1 MAATQTVPQLSPHC
15 NLAQITPANGVVT
28 LFGYNSS
35 ASVDRGH
42 LVLND
47 GIGMQRRQGR
57 FPRVR
62 HGLKRLVVI
71 GSTGM
76 VTFEALRWLAD
87 QGAAFVMLD
96 RDGSVLTVSGPVGP
110 SDARLR
116 RAQSLAHQ
124 SDVAVRISRELISQ
138 KLQGQERLVRQ
149 ILRHSATADMIASAR
164 LQLDDATTVQSIRQI
179 ESLAA
184 QAYWSAW
191 HGLPVNFP
199 TADLN
204 RVPQHWRTFG
214 TRKSPI
220 TGSPRLA
227 VNPANAMLN
236 YMYALLESEAR
247 LAAAALGLDPGI
259 GFLHVDTDAR
269 DSLACDLMEVGRPR
283 VDAFLLD
290 WIIKQPLRR
299 EWFFEQRDGSCRLMA
314 SFAVRLSESS
324 PAWRQTIAPVAE
336 WVSRVLWSTIRN
348 NGRRTPAP
356 THLTQ
361 TNRRDAKGLPHL
373 RLINPPQPP
382 RLCRTCG
389 AKVTAGYERCGSCK
403 VTICTE
409 ELVKAAQEGRLQS
422 HSPEAEAKR
431 SKNRRRHA
439 AAQKAWVPSEKPEW
453 LDEQAYLQSI
463 QPRLGGV
470 AVATIRAA
478 LCVSKGYATNI
489 RTGKRLPHPRHW
501 PPLARLVGIDPVEEP
516 SRTFAES
523 VELHAFAAGR
533 YRSGSS
539 FAPH

>member
-1 MAATQTVPQLSPHC
+1 MSTEQLSRFENIQPEHG
-15 NLAQITPANGVVT
+15 IVT
-28 LFGYNSS
+28 LVGYNAS

-47 GIGMQRRQGR
+47 GIGMDRRHGR
-57 FPRVR
+57 FARVR
-62 HGLKRLVVI
+62 HGLKRLVAI
-71 GSTGM
+71 GSSGLI
-76 VTFEALRWLAD
+76 TFEALRWLACQD
-87 QGAAFVMLD
+87 VAFTLLD
-96 RDGSVLTVSGPVGP
+96 RDGRVLAVSGPIGP

-116 RAQSLAHQ
+116 RAQSLAHL
-124 SDVAVRISRELISQ
+124 SGLAVQIARELIRQ
-138 KLQGQERLVRQ
+138 KLEGQEKLVRDVF
-149 ILRHSATADMIASAR
+149 RNSAVA
-164 LQLDDATTVQSIRQI
+164 QSISSFRSALGSANSIQAIRQL
-179 ESLAA
+179 ESQAA
-184 QAYWSAW
+184 QVYWRTWYS
-191 HGLPVNFP
+191 LPVNFP

-204 RVPQHWRTFG
+204 RVPEHWRTFG

-269 DSLACDLMEVGRPR
+269 DSLASDVMEVGRPH

-324 PAWRQTIAPVAE
+324 PAWRQTVAPIAE

-361 TNRRDAKGLPHL
+361 SNRRDAKGRPHL
-373 RLINPPQPP
+373 RVAAPPQPP

-389 AKVTAGYERCGSCK
+389 ANVTAGYDRCASCK
-403 VTICTE
+403 VGVCTE
-409 ELVKAAQEGRLQS
+409 ELIKAAEKGRLAS
-422 HSPEAEAKR
+422 HGSQAKAKR
-431 SKNRRRHA
+431 AENRRRHA
-439 AAQKAWVPSEKPEW
+439 AALRAWRPSDQSAW
-453 LDEQAYLQSI
+453 LDEETYLRKI
-463 QPRLGGV
+463 QPRLKKLTV
-470 AVATIRAA
+470 PLIRTA
-478 LCVSKGYATNI
+478 LGVSKGYATNI
-489 RTGKRLPHPRHW
+489 RSGRRVPHPRHW
-501 PPLARLVGIDPVEEP
+501 RALGGLVGV
-516 SRTFAES
+516 
-523 VELHAFAAGR
+523 
-533 YRSGSS
+533 SG
-539 FAPH
+539 